1 MVRGSAEEE
10 EEEREGQGRGGRKR
24 VKNEKTG
31 KGRTVKTVVL
41 S

>member
-1 MVRGSAEEE
+1 MVRGSAGE

-24 VKNEKTG
+24 ELKNEKTG